1 MPAYSPCHPRMA
13 AIFQLLCTLL
23 KKERKNI
30 MGNKNETTERA
41 NILFKQLPDDT
52 QDRVLALLEA
62 IVADNH
68 SERTGDA

>member
-1 MPAYSPCHPRMA
+1 M
-13 AIFQLLCTLL
+13 
-23 KKERKNI
+23 E
-30 MGNKNETTERA
+30 NKNETTERA
-41 NILFKQLPDDT
+41 TILFKQLPDDT